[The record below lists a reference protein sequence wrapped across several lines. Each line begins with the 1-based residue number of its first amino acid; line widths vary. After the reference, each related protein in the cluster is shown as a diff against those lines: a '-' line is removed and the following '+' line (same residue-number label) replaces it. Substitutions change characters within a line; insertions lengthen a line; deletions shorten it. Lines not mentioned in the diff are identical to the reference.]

1 LLNFARACASF
12 SVFITLSI
20 FRSLMSRTPPTGK
33 PMSESASTAPLLY
46 TQQGHIV
53 TLTLN
58 RHETRNAISEDD
70 VVDALEAACGRINGD
85 QSVRVVILT
94 GAGSAFSSGGNVK
107 DMQDKKGMFGGTGT
121 EIRDGY
127 RRGIQRIP
135 LAIHR
140 LEVPIIA
147 AVNGAAIG
155 AGCDL
160 AMMCDMRVA
169 SEKALFAESFVKVG
183 LIPGDGGAWFL
194 PRVIGLSRAN
204 EMAFTGE
211 PVNAATALAWGMVS
225 RVVAPEELLNAANE
239 LAARV
244 AANPPSAL
252 RMTKKL
258 LKEGEHM
265 QLESL
270 LEMSAT
276 LQALAHQTKDHAEA
290 VDAILERRA
299 PNFTGE

>member
-1 LLNFARACASF
+1 
-12 SVFITLSI
+12 
-20 FRSLMSRTPPTGK
+20 
-33 PMSESASTAPLLY
+33 MSESDILLY
-46 TQQGHIV
+46 QQTDHIV
-53 TLTLN
+53 TLTMN
-58 RHETRNAISEDD
+58 RHETRNAISEDAM
-70 VVDALEAACGRINGD
+70 VDAIVAACAKVNAD
-85 QSVRVVILT
+85 DSVRVVIIT

-107 DMQDKKGMFGGTGT
+107 DMRDKKGMFGGNPL

-127 RRGIQRIP
+127 RNGIQRIP
-135 LAIHR
+135 IAISQ

-160 AMMCDMRVA
+160 TMMCDMRVA

-194 PRVIGLSRAN
+194 PRVIGISRAN

-211 PVNAATALAWGMVS
+211 PVNAQTALAWGMVS
-225 RVVAPEELLNAANE
+225 RVVPPEELMNAATE
-239 LAARV
+239 LAKRI

-252 RMTKKL
+252 RMTKRL
-258 LKEGEHM
+258 LKEGEHSR
-265 QLESL
+265 LDTL
-270 LEMSAT
+270 LELSAS
-276 LQALAHQTKDHAEA
+276 LQSLAHQTKDHVEA
-290 VDAILERRA
+290 VNAIIEKRQ

>member
-1 LLNFARACASF
+1 
-12 SVFITLSI
+12 
-20 FRSLMSRTPPTGK
+20 MSDPV
-33 PMSESASTAPLLY
+33 LY
-46 TQQGHIV
+46 QQNGHIV

-58 RHETRNAISEDD
+58 RHETRNAISADEM
-70 VVDALEAACGRINGD
+70 VDALVAACARINTD
-85 QSVRVVILT
+85 HEVRVVIIT

-107 DMQDKKGMFGGTGT
+107 DMRDKKGMFGGTAT

-135 LAIHR
+135 LALHA

-160 AMMCDMRVA
+160 TMMCDIRIA
-169 SEKALFAESFVKVG
+169 SEKAFFAESFVKVG

-194 PRVIGLSRAN
+194 PRVVGVSRAN

-211 PVNAATALAWGMVS
+211 PVDAQTALQWGLVS
-225 RVVAPEELLNAANE
+225 RVVAPDKLMDAANE
-239 LAARV
+239 LAQRI
-244 AANPPSAL
+244 AANPPTAL

-258 LKEGEHM
+258 LKEGEHSR
-265 QLESL
+265 LDSL
-270 LEMSAT
+270 LELSAS
-276 LQALAHQTKDHAEA
+276 LQAIAHQTKDHAEA
-290 VDAILERRA
+290 VDAIIEKRP
-299 PNFTGE
+299 PNFTGD

>member
-1 LLNFARACASF
+1 
-12 SVFITLSI
+12 
-20 FRSLMSRTPPTGK
+20 MS
-33 PMSESASTAPLLY
+33 APVLY
-46 TQQGHIV
+46 EQEGHVV

-58 RHETRNAISEDD
+58 RHETRNAISEDEM
-70 VVDALEAACGRINGD
+70 VDAIVAACDKINKD
-85 QSVRVVILT
+85 HSVRAVIIT

-107 DMQDKKGMFGGTGT
+107 DMRDKKGMFGGTPN

-127 RRGIQRIP
+127 RNGIQRIP
-135 LAIHR
+135 LAINNR
-140 LEVPIIA
+140 EVPIIA

-160 AMMCDMRVA
+160 TMMCDMRIA

-211 PVNAATALAWGMVS
+211 PVTAETALAWGMVS
-225 RVVAPEELLNAANE
+225 QVVEPDKLLDAANK
-239 LAARV
+239 LALRI
-244 AANPPSAL
+244 AANPPNAL
-252 RMTKKL
+252 RMTKRL
-258 LKEGEHM
+258 IKEGEHAK
-265 QLESL
+265 LDSL
-270 LEMSAT
+270 LEMSAS

-290 VDAILERRA
+290 VDAIIEKRT

>member
-1 LLNFARACASF
+1 
-12 SVFITLSI
+12 
-20 FRSLMSRTPPTGK
+20 MSNVV
-33 PMSESASTAPLLY
+33 LY
-46 TQQGHIV
+46 EQHEAVV

-58 RHETRNAISEDD
+58 KHETRNAISEDEM
-70 VVDALEAACGRINGD
+70 VNAIVAACGQINAD
-85 QSVRVVILT
+85 PSVRVVILT

-107 DMQDKKGMFGGTGT
+107 DMKDKVGMFGGTAT

-135 LAIHR
+135 LAIDA

-160 AMMCDMRVA
+160 AMMCDLRIA

-194 PRVIGLSRAN
+194 PRAIGQARAN
-204 EMAFTGE
+204 EMSFTGE
-211 PVNAATALAWGMVS
+211 PVNAETALAWGIVS
-225 RVVAPEELLNAANE
+225 QVVAPDALMDAANA

-244 AANPPSAL
+244 AANPPHAL

-258 LKEGEHM
+258 LKESRKAD
-265 QLESL
+265 LPSI
-270 LEMSAT
+270 LEMSAG
-276 LQALAHQTKDHAEA
+276 LQALAHQTEDHAEA
-290 VDAILERRA
+290 VDAILEKRTPVFKGA
-299 PNFTGE
+299 

>member
-1 LLNFARACASF
+1 
-12 SVFITLSI
+12 
-20 FRSLMSRTPPTGK
+20 MS
-33 PMSESASTAPLLY
+33 APVLY
-46 TQQGHIV
+46 EQEGHVV

-58 RHETRNAISEDD
+58 RHETRNAISEDEM
-70 VVDALEAACGRINGD
+70 VDAIVAACDKINKD
-85 QSVRVVILT
+85 HSVRAVIIT

-107 DMQDKKGMFGGTGT
+107 DMRDKKGMFGGTAN

-127 RRGIQRIP
+127 RNGIQRIP
-135 LAIHR
+135 LAINN

-160 AMMCDMRVA
+160 TMMCDMRIA
-169 SEKALFAESFVKVG
+169 SEKAIFAESFVKVG

-211 PVNAATALAWGMVS
+211 PVNAEIALAWGMVS
-225 RVVAPEELLNAANE
+225 QVVEPDKLLEAANK
-239 LAARV
+239 LASRV

-252 RMTKKL
+252 RMTKRL
-258 LKEGEHM
+258 IKEGEHAK
-265 QLESL
+265 LDSL
-270 LEMSAT
+270 LEMSAS

-290 VDAILERRA
+290 VDAIIEKRT
-299 PNFTGE
+299 PTFTGE

>member
-1 LLNFARACASF
+1 
-12 SVFITLSI
+12 
-20 FRSLMSRTPPTGK
+20 MSDPV
-33 PMSESASTAPLLY
+33 LY
-46 TQQGHIV
+46 EMNDHVV

-58 RHETRNAISEDD
+58 RHETRNAISEDEM
-70 VVDALEAACGRINGD
+70 VDAIVESCDRINADLG
-85 QSVRVVILT
+85 VRVAIIT

-107 DMQDKKGMFGGTGT
+107 DMRDKKGMFDGTAS

-127 RRGIQRIP
+127 RNGIQRIP
-135 LAIHR
+135 RAIQA

-147 AVNGAAIG
+147 AVNGVAIG

-160 AMMCDMRVA
+160 TMMCDMRIA

-194 PRVIGLSRAN
+194 PRVIGVSRAN

-211 PVNAATALAWGMVS
+211 PVNAETALNWGMVS
-225 RVVAPEELLNAANE
+225 RVVAADELMDAANE
-239 LAARV
+239 LAAKI
-244 AANPPSAL
+244 AANPPAAL

-258 LKEGEHM
+258 LKEGEHSR
-265 QLESL
+265 LDSL
-270 LEMSAT
+270 LEMSAS

-290 VDAILERRA
+290 VNAIIEKR
-299 PNFTGE
+299 PPKFIGE